1 MIKTFPSIDR
11 ARQFSKGDYLIHIS
25 GMVGIA
31 TGEVIYEPG
40 NPLEKT
46 KIILNSGFPLIDYC
60 VKFCPA
66 TEREK
71 QKSIDGHAQHMVA
84 GEVRPHTS
92 YKMKMQGSGQF
103 VKA

>member
-1 MIKTFPSIDR
+1 MNKTLPSIDR
-11 ARQFSKGDYLIHIS
+11 ARPFSKGDYLIHIS

-31 TGEVIYEPG
+31 TGEVIYEPR

-46 KIILNSGFPLIDYC
+46 RIILNGGFPLIDYC

-71 QKSIDGHAQHMVA
+71 QIFIDDKTPEEIVENKGFRLHFKLIPFK
-84 GEVRPHTS
+84 E
-92 YKMKMQGSGQF
+92 
-103 VKA
+103 